1 MAQQAQTEPPAL
13 QETPEL
19 DDKDLSEDDQETPEL
34 DDKRSQICPQTDL
47 DVVAAF
53 GVGAIRMTR
62 RTRLTRRTMLHNLVK
77 RGAPR
82 RTATRKTGGGERG
95 RKRSLMCPQRHLDV
109 GTGGEVQECF
119 SPSRP
124 QVARGV

>member
-47 DVVAAF
+47 DVGAAF

-62 RTRLTRRTMLHNLVK
+62 RTRVHV
-77 RGAPR
+77 
-82 RTATRKTGGGERG
+82 
-95 RKRSLMCPQRHLDV
+95 
-109 GTGGEVQECF
+109 
-119 SPSRP
+119 
-124 QVARGV
+124 